1 MPLQSKGGFKNKSQ
15 LVKVEEKKD
24 DKVELK
30 ASDTDFLLK
39 LFMDS
44 SFKGSDI
51 EKAHAVLTKLATMH
65 RRNLNV

>member
-1 MPLQSKGGFKNKSQ
+1 MPLHSKGGFKNKSQ
-15 LVKVEEKKD
+15 LVKVEEKD